1 MPSIGIYL
9 DIAPKSEKIE
19 EKRQKNMCF
28 RIKWNVRITEFG
40 AWWVFVEWAEL
51 IVAAPREESLL
62 VCSLLVLA
70 RQFYFACAYVRAFV
84 CMFVRSC
91 VRVCGSRVRAFAC
104 MRVCAC
110 ACVFPQCYW
119 FFAVTSVTA
128 MKKMEKNRVWIQRCA
143 SKIRGLCRGSSCCH
157 SVAKRLWQLIWVGC
171 VCNLLK

>member
-1 MPSIGIYL
+1 MKC
-9 DIAPKSEKIE
+9 AA
-19 EKRQKNMCF
+19 C
-28 RIKWNVRITEFG
+28 RIG
-40 AWWVFVEWAEL
+40 AWRVFVEWAEL
-51 IVAAPREESLL
+51 IVTAPSEESLL

-70 RQFYFACAYVRAFV
+70 SQFYFASAYVRAFV
-84 CMFVRSC
+84 RLFVCMFVRLC
-91 VRVCGSRVRAFAC
+91 VYVCMRVRVFVCSRVRMFARSCVYVC

-128 MKKMEKNRVWIQRCA
+128 MKNMEKNRVWIQRCA